1 MAEKR
6 VIEIEVKE
14 NFKQVE
20 KDLNSLGKALD
31 NASDS
36 INDVNKSFEE
46 VYGDLEPLSTRMG
59 EAEDRLYELA
69 NAGKTTTQEYK
80 DLLKTVADYRKVQI
94 NTDMVVDA
102 ASSTMATKMVNAIGG
117 VASGFSAVQGVMG
130 LVGVESEE
138 VEQAMLRV
146 QSAMALSQGLEG
158 LKSARIAFKQLGVA
172 VKSTSVFTAAYNF
185 VMGISN
191 KETATNVG
199 LTEADTVAK
208 TGLGASTVGLTTA
221 TGGATTAMKLFR
233 LALIATG
240 IGAII
245 VLVGLLIANFD
256 KVTKVVRM
264 LSGYVIK
271 AYDYFDQLGTGI
283 KVLIGIFFPMIGV
296 VYAAIKA
303 LEYFDIIDTKNE
315 RNMSARHEANMRR
328 VDKSLAK
335 QEKQREARKKA
346 YDEETGNIN
355 RQIKLL
361 EAQGKS
367 TEELEKKQLKRSLT
381 NQREL
386 IKEARLN
393 LQILRSTNLG
403 GVNDEMIE
411 ETKTAIAEMKQA
423 ILDTETDIKIAR
435 IESTKVTKDQS
446 QTNKDL
452 AKTLEDLTQKNA
464 QYGLSERE
472 LLMLNKLKTDAL
484 IQEQYL
490 KSTDKDKEKQRTDA
504 LLENETDYGNQLNAL
519 RKKEVDNYETLKTTS
534 AKDGISQLVDTRTKE
549 LEIEKNIADQKLAIE
564 KEAQEKAKQLQQQRA
579 DLILK
584 SAQTFGEAMSS
595 LNGLLNANDEERL
608 KNVKKGS
615 KEEDAIKRKM
625 FERDKKL
632 RIVQTVIDT
641 ASNIVTSVR
650 NSGGI
655 PAGIPFG
662 IAAAT
667 MGALQIA
674 AISKSSYVSG
684 NNTVP
689 SVDGGGGVIAPNLN
703 VVGDT
708 GINQLATL
716 QQQPVKAYVVSNDV
730 TSAQQ
735 FDLKVQQTASL

>member
-1 MAEKR
+1 MAEKK
-6 VIEIEVKE
+6 VIEIEIKD
-14 NFKQVE
+14 NFKKVE
-20 KDLNSLGKALD
+20 KDIDDL
-31 NASDS
+31 
-36 INDVNKSFEE
+36 NKSLKDTGKEFDKAATFAER
-46 VYGDLEPLSTRMG
+46 YGDELQPLTTRIG

-69 NAGKTTTQEYK
+69 NAGKTTTQEYE
-80 DLLKTVADYRKVQI
+80 DLLKAVADYRKVQI

-102 ASSTMATKMVNAIGG
+102 ASSTMSTKMVNAIGG

-393 LQILRSTNLG
+393 LQILRATNLG

-435 IESTKVTKDQS
+435 INNAKETKKEKDKIQAVDLTKDPNYIAEQ
-446 QTNKDL
+446 DRL
-452 AKTLEDLTQKNA
+452 AAENAAELKAISDIQKANA
-464 QYGLSERE
+464 EA
-472 LLMLNKLKTDAL
+472 NKLK
-484 IQEQYL
+484 IQQEQEFQAKIEELDEANFQNKLQKSMTEQEYEVELVRQKYFALEELAKGNAEELAIIEQAKANELGVINDKYTKEEIARQNELRQTRL
-490 KSTDKDKEKQRTDA
+490 KMTADAFSAIGDLVGSFNAKNDKDARKQFEIQKAFNLAAAITNTAMAVTGA
-504 LLENETDYGNQLNAL
+504 LTAGGNP
-519 RKKEVDNYETLKTTS
+519 
-534 AKDGISQLVDTRTKE
+534 I
-549 LEIEKNIADQKLAIE
+549 KLATGQQFIE
-564 KEAQEKAKQLQQQRA
+564 
-579 DLILK
+579 
-584 SAQTFGEAMSS
+584 
-595 LNGLLNANDEERL
+595 
-608 KNVKKGS
+608 
-615 KEEDAIKRKM
+615 
-625 FERDKKL
+625 
-632 RIVQTVIDT
+632 
-641 ASNIVTSVR
+641 
-650 NSGGI
+650 
-655 PAGIPFG
+655 AGIAG
-662 IAAAT
+662 TIGVANIIKIA
-667 MGALQIA
+667 
-674 AISKSSYVSG
+674 SSRF
-684 NNTVP
+684 
-689 SVDGGGGVIAPNLN
+689 GGGGASGGGGGTGATGGNVIAPNLN
-703 VVGDT
+703 VVGNT

>member
-1 MAEKR
+1 
-6 VIEIEVKE
+6 
-14 NFKQVE
+14 
-20 KDLNSLGKALD
+20 
-31 NASDS
+31 
-36 INDVNKSFEE
+36 
-46 VYGDLEPLSTRMG
+46 
-59 EAEDRLYELA
+59 
-69 NAGKTTTQEYK
+69 
-80 DLLKTVADYRKVQI
+80 
-94 NTDMVVDA
+94 
-102 ASSTMATKMVNAIGG
+102 
-117 VASGFSAVQGVMG
+117 MG
-130 LVGVESEE
+130 LVGVESED
-138 VEQAMLRV
+138 VQQAMLRV

-158 LKSARIAFKQLGVA
+158 LKSAGIAFKQLGVA
-172 VKSTSVFTAAYNF
+172 VKSTSIFTAAYNF

-256 KVTKVVRM
+256 KVTKVVRT

-355 RQIKLL
+355 RQIRLL

-435 IESTKVTKDQS
+435 INNAKETKKETDKIQAVDLTKDPNYIAEQ
-446 QTNKDL
+446 DRL
-452 AKTLEDLTQKNA
+452 AAENAAELKAISDIQKANA
-464 QYGLSERE
+464 EA
-472 LLMLNKLKTDAL
+472 NKLK
-484 IQEQYL
+484 IQQEQEFQAKIEELDEANFQNKLQESMTEQEYEVELVRQKYFALEELAKRNAEELAIIEQAKANELGVINDKYTKEEIARQNELRQTRL
-490 KSTDKDKEKQRTDA
+490 KMTADAFSAIGDLVGSFNAKNDKDARKQFEIQKAFNLAAAITNTAMAVTGA
-504 LLENETDYGNQLNAL
+504 LTAGGNP
-519 RKKEVDNYETLKTTS
+519 
-534 AKDGISQLVDTRTKE
+534 I
-549 LEIEKNIADQKLAIE
+549 KLATGQQFIE
-564 KEAQEKAKQLQQQRA
+564 
-579 DLILK
+579 
-584 SAQTFGEAMSS
+584 
-595 LNGLLNANDEERL
+595 
-608 KNVKKGS
+608 
-615 KEEDAIKRKM
+615 
-625 FERDKKL
+625 
-632 RIVQTVIDT
+632 
-641 ASNIVTSVR
+641 
-650 NSGGI
+650 
-655 PAGIPFG
+655 AGIAG
-662 IAAAT
+662 TIGVANIIKIA
-667 MGALQIA
+667 
-674 AISKSSYVSG
+674 SSRF
-684 NNTVP
+684 
-689 SVDGGGGVIAPNLN
+689 GGGGASGGGGGTGATGGNVIAPNLN

>member
-1 MAEKR
+1 MAEKK
-6 VIEIEVKE
+6 VIEIEIQDNSKTLKQQYKE
-14 NFKQVE
+14 AVLEVQKLAQAFGETSVE
-20 KDLNSLGKALD
+20 VQNAAKKAAELKDQIEDVNDAIQSQKGEGAFIALGK
-31 NASDS
+31 S
-36 INDVNKSFEE
+36 I
-46 VYGDLEPLSTRMG
+46 
-59 EAEDRLYELA
+59 
-69 NAGKTTTQEYK
+69 
-80 DLLKTVADYRKVQI
+80 
-94 NTDMVVDA
+94 
-102 ASSTMATKMVNAIGG
+102 SS
-117 VASGFSAVQGVMG
+117 VASGFSAVEGAMG
-130 LVGVESEE
+130 LVGAESED
-138 VEQAMLRV
+138 VQKAMLRV
-146 QSAMALSQGLEG
+146 QSAMALAQGLEG
-158 LKSARIAFKQLGVA
+158 LEDAGRAFKNLGAV
-172 VKSTSVFTAAYNF
+172 VKSTTLYTTAYNF

-256 KVTKVVRM
+256 KVTKVVVK

-335 QEKQREARKKA
+335 QQQQREARKKA

-355 RQIKLL
+355 RQIRLL

-367 TEELEKKQLKRSLT
+367 TEELEKKQLKRSLA

-393 LQILRSTNLG
+393 LQILRATNLG

-435 IESTKVTKDQS
+435 INNAKETKKEIDKIGLSDEELDSILAEGLKKLSEPIILPTPEFTDEAIDLSIVDEATHEINNYWAELELGATESFEGYKALLHARMEEELRVTQATGAEAEAIRKKYGDLETTRANEIHNKKIQMAADAFGAIGNLIESFNAKDEASARKQFKIAKAFNLAAAVTNTYLAVTSALALRPDQS
-446 QTNKDL
+446 LFPGQRFVEAGL
-452 AKTLEDLTQKNA
+452 AATA
-464 QYGLSERE
+464 GLA
-472 LLMLNKLKTDAL
+472 NVVK
-484 IQEQYL
+484 I
-490 KSTDKDKEKQRTDA
+490 
-504 LLENETDYGNQLNAL
+504 
-519 RKKEVDNYETLKTTS
+519 
-534 AKDGISQLVDTRTKE
+534 
-549 LEIEKNIADQKLAIE
+549 
-564 KEAQEKAKQLQQQRA
+564 
-579 DLILK
+579 
-584 SAQTFGEAMSS
+584 AQTQFGGGGGA
-595 LNGLLNANDEERL
+595 
-608 KNVKKGS
+608 
-615 KEEDAIKRKM
+615 
-625 FERDKKL
+625 
-632 RIVQTVIDT
+632 
-641 ASNIVTSVR
+641 
-650 NSGGI
+650 SGG
-655 PAGIPFG
+655 GG
-662 IAAAT
+662 NTGAT
-667 MGALQIA
+667 
-674 AISKSSYVSG
+674 
-684 NNTVP
+684 
-689 SVDGGGGVIAPNLN
+689 GGGVIAPNLN

-716 QQQPVKAYVVSNDV
+716 QQQPVKAYVVSNDI

>member
-117 VASGFSAVQGVMG
+117 VASGFSALEGAMG
-130 LVGVESEE
+130 LVGVESED
-138 VEQAMLRV
+138 VQQAMLRV

-158 LKSARIAFKQLGVA
+158 LKSAGIAFKQLGVA
-172 VKSTSVFTAAYNF
+172 VKSTSIFTAAYNF

-256 KVTKVVRM
+256 KVTKVVRT

-355 RQIKLL
+355 RQIRLL

-435 IESTKVTKDQS
+435 INNAKETKKETDKIQAVDLTKDPNYIAEQ
-446 QTNKDL
+446 DRL
-452 AKTLEDLTQKNA
+452 AAENAAELKAISDIQKANA
-464 QYGLSERE
+464 EA
-472 LLMLNKLKTDAL
+472 NKLK
-484 IQEQYL
+484 IQQEQEFQAKIEELDEANFQNKLQESMTEQEYEVELVRQKYFALEELAKRNAEELAIIEQAKANELGVINDKYTKEEIARQNELRQTRL
-490 KSTDKDKEKQRTDA
+490 KMTADAFSAIGDLVGSFNAKNDKDARKQFEIQKAFNLAAAITNTAMAVTGA
-504 LLENETDYGNQLNAL
+504 LTAGGNP
-519 RKKEVDNYETLKTTS
+519 
-534 AKDGISQLVDTRTKE
+534 I
-549 LEIEKNIADQKLAIE
+549 KLATGQQFIE
-564 KEAQEKAKQLQQQRA
+564 
-579 DLILK
+579 
-584 SAQTFGEAMSS
+584 
-595 LNGLLNANDEERL
+595 
-608 KNVKKGS
+608 
-615 KEEDAIKRKM
+615 
-625 FERDKKL
+625 
-632 RIVQTVIDT
+632 
-641 ASNIVTSVR
+641 
-650 NSGGI
+650 
-655 PAGIPFG
+655 AGIAG
-662 IAAAT
+662 TIGVANIIKIA
-667 MGALQIA
+667 
-674 AISKSSYVSG
+674 SSRF
-684 NNTVP
+684 
-689 SVDGGGGVIAPNLN
+689 GGGGASGGGGGTGATGGNVIAPNLN